1 MIPPRPPLYYNVGEL
16 FAKRTGMSFDPV
28 AAAEALANFELEFLF
43 NAERANRLEQFKA
56 QAGTL
61 GWDNVLDAIIEKT
74 WKAPLQKGLKG
85 EIQLQT
91 QQMVLSWMLGLSQ
104 NDNAN
109 YIVKSICFD
118 RLQSLKQYATTQ
130 AQTHPALKAHY
141 SYAVERI
148 NKPKDIAVPQ
158 HKEIAPGAPIGCDLD
173 F

>member
-1 MIPPRPPLYYNVGEL
+1 MLVPPRPPLYYGVGEL
-16 FAKRTGMSFDPV
+16 FAKRTGMGFDPV

-56 QAGTL
+56 QVGTI
-61 GWDNVLDAIIEKT
+61 GWGDVLDAIIEKT

-91 QQMVLSWMLGLSQ
+91 QQMVLSWILGLSQ

-109 YIVKSICFD
+109 YLVKSICFD
-118 RLQSLKQYATTQ
+118 RPQLLKQYAMSQ
-130 AQTHPALKAHY
+130 AISRHTLRAHY
-141 SYAVERI
+141 IYAIERI

-158 HKEIAPGAPIGCDLD
+158 HKEMAPGAPIGCD